1 MINPYNVFKKNC
13 IINTMII
20 SKYVLPRI
28 HPVII
33 QRNTFF
39 CLHEH
44 ESQLIH
50 EYNSKEIESES
61 TEPEEIDLE
70 NNLIV
75 QICMNPCYL
84 FLFLC
89 MYSIWLGTY
98 SKRQIYEALQR
109 KID

>member
-1 MINPYNVFKKNC
+1 
-13 IINTMII
+13 MII
-20 SKYVLPRI
+20 SKYVLPTI

-39 CLHEH
+39 YLHKYDGDEDGAD
-44 ESQLIH
+44 
-50 EYNSKEIESES
+50 YNSEETESELI
-61 TEPEEIDLE
+61 EPEVIDLE

-75 QICMNPCYL
+75 QICTNPCYL

-98 SKRQIYEALQR
+98 SKRQVYEALQR

>member
-1 MINPYNVFKKNC
+1 MIL
-13 IINTMII
+13 

-28 HPVII
+28 HSNII

-39 CLHEH
+39 CLHED
-44 ESQLIH
+44 ETYSNDEDGTYYTD
-50 EYNSKEIESES
+50 EYNIEEN
-61 TEPEEIDLE
+61 EPETIDLE

-75 QICMNPCYL
+75 QICTNPCYL

-98 SKRQIYEALQR
+98 SKRQIYEAFQK

>member
-1 MINPYNVFKKNC
+1 
-13 IINTMII
+13 MII

-39 CLHEH
+39 CLHEDG
-44 ESQLIH
+44 ED
-50 EYNSKEIESES
+50 YNKYNIEEIESELI
-61 TEPEEIDLE
+61 EPEVIDLE

>member
-1 MINPYNVFKKNC
+1 
-13 IINTMII
+13 MII

-28 HPVII
+28 HPLII
-33 QRNTFF
+33 QRNTIFY
-39 CLHEH
+39 LHKDET
-44 ESQLIH
+44 ELND
-50 EYNSKEIESES
+50 EYNNEEIETEI

-70 NNLIV
+70 NNLLV
-75 QICMNPCYL
+75 QICTNPCYL

-98 SKRQIYEALQR
+98 SKRQVYEALQR